1 MEVRPVFDLEKH
13 YEIHSDQIYKF
24 IYFFTYNKQLA
35 EDLTQETFIKA
46 FEARQTFRSEASI
59 STWLH
64 AIAKNITFDYVKKK
78 GNRVY
83 LPFGKMPEPEEI
95 QLSAEDIA
103 HLNEDTKELYIALAN
118 LKYEFR
124 AAIVLRKI
132 EQKSIKETAQ
142 ILNWSESKVKNCTER
157 GLQQLKRLMRG
168 EN

>member
-1 MEVRPVFDLEKH
+1 VFELEKH
-13 YEIHSDQIYKF
+13 YELHSDQIYKF
-24 IYFFTYNKQLA
+24 IYFFTYNNQLA

-46 FEARQTFRSEASI
+46 YEARQMFRSEASV

-64 AIAKNITFDYVKKK
+64 AIAKNITFDYLKKK
-78 GNRVY
+78 SHRFY
-83 LPFGKMPEPEEI
+83 LPFGNMPEPEEI
-95 QLSAEDIA
+95 QLSAEAIA
-103 HLNEDTKELYIALAN
+103 HLNEDTKELYIALAK
-118 LKYEFR
+118 LKYDFR
-124 AAIVLRKI
+124 VAIVLRKI